1 MGNHDNGLVELLAG
15 PLQKGDD
22 LLAGFGIQVA
32 GGLVGQ
38 DNGRFGSQGPGD
50 GHPLLLPPGQLVGH
64 AVQFFLQA
72 KQGDDFFQEPFVGT
86 FPVQL
91 HGQNNVFIGTENR
104 DQIIILKNKTNSLP
118 AEDGE
123 VFIL

>member
-1 MGNHDNGLVELLAG
+1 MELLAG

-64 AVQFFLQA
+64 AAQFFLQA